1 MVDHMLHDEHVASL
15 DIINRLEVRI
25 GNGKWAKRLDST
37 VPADRHLL
45 EQLVSM
51 MNSEVH
57 HHLPFEEKELF
68 PKLDELGFEDITGM
82 LFDEH
87 EAIRSLAKAI
97 ILAANDALANGF
109 NEDKWSKF
117 FDNLAEMIGIIIF
130 HIQKEEMGVI
140 SRLEMLLGAE
150 TCHEMA
156 VVYRSL
162 ISKAPT

>member
-1 MVDHMLHDEHVASL
+1 MVDRMLHDEHVASL

-25 GNGKWAKRLDST
+25 GNGKWANHLDTT

-51 MNSEVH
+51 MNSEVQ

-87 EAIRSLAKAI
+87 EAIRSLAKAVI
-97 ILAANDALANGF
+97 PAANEALSNGF

-117 FDNLAEMIGIIIF
+117 FDNIAELIGIIIF
-130 HIQKEEMGVI
+130 HVQKEEMGVI

-150 TCHEMA
+150 SCREMA
-156 VVYRSL
+156 VVYRNFIGETS
-162 ISKAPT
+162 T